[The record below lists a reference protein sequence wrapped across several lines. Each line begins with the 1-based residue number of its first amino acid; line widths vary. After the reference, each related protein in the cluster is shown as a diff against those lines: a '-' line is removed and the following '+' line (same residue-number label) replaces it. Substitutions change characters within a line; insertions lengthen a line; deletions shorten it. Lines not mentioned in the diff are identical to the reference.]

1 MNIGDYLRTAARSAD
16 ELFIEGTGRELFYYR
31 RLVSQAATDQV
42 YDVRAQISWTND
54 PIVLRGFYE
63 TPLAEGVQQ
72 FGIDSPD
79 EMDVELGY
87 ETTLKKVGA
96 VPSPGDLIVT
106 NKSEKWVVLT
116 RRRKDDMLRGQN
128 RLVLTVQRFQES
140 ATTA

>member
-1 MNIGDYLRTAARSAD
+1 MNIGDYLRNAARTAD
-16 ELFIEGTGRELFYYR
+16 ELFIEGTGRELFYYK
-31 RLVSQAATDQV
+31 RLVSQTETDKV

-63 TPLAEGVQQ
+63 TPMAASVQQ
-72 FGIDSPD
+72 FGIDATD

-87 ETTLKKVGA
+87 ETTVKKVGSIPA
-96 VPSPGDLIVT
+96 PGDLLVT